1 MRIYPSANR
10 SRVRKLLGLWAFL
23 SLGLLIS
30 ASLFYIDALLP
41 HPRHHLLEH
50 MGEVEAYVREHNRGP
65 LYTLYLVLDL
75 LWMFTSLCLIGLLS
89 LHMRFTSPGKT
100 GHIANAAIGIFL
112 FLAIPA
118 FVFRVWENIAY
129 LQHNAQNLGW
139 LREVSAYMY
148 LACLGIPA
156 YAFIRYVLSRYI
168 KAFLRFLR
176 DAFLSLFFIAIVYL
190 LISRMDQGGTIL
202 VALFYEPWN
211 LFLLFVMLGFLAIL
225 ISHFPVY
232 AAIWWKAEEDQVRL
246 VMAAKG
252 RLFGFGTIYYDT
264 SGRRP
269 ADFDNPVV
277 QALRRSLGLLMYIA
291 VFLIFFQTAFRYF
304 EIPLDPTALSALL
317 AGITF
322 WVYYGERQRQ
332 GRWKRALRDPASQK
346 NAVSEI
352 VAYVRR
358 FPWILLAA
366 VLMAAA
372 ASGVAF
378 WLEWHRISMGLFLF
392 TLGLH
397 MFAYILFNTCRSYFK
412 YVFRSEALFRSNQN
426 MYDPEVLR
434 LFKKHDREGKDRGR
448 PSFYRA
454 FGKLSDNIRYLNLMR
469 FVGLS
474 ALLCLILANAIF
486 EVASFFNPLLVILL
500 YIIVYYS
507 LLVLL
512 FKHLLYYHRY
522 AGVGEK
528 LRAFHRYILPLAL
541 LGILALGTY
550 TIQKPNDLHRLR
562 EVPDPEPMTA
572 HRFVAERFG
581 DALGQDP
588 KTYFVASYGGG
599 LKANLWNLLLLRK
612 LDSLSGR
619 SFFGKTAVLSG
630 VSGGAVGIANFTSLL
645 HNLPDQQDWSAA
657 IENIGRSNVLSNEL
671 TYLLGRDWML
681 EFIPRQLVFGR
692 DRSYRSMEEHA
703 RLTGMESY
711 NAVPLPQYWRNVYQ
725 DRKGG
730 FPALIFNT
738 TAVGGTQ
745 GVVPSILFP
754 ERSFPGAVDI
764 TSILHQKHR
773 AALTFYGG
781 ASTTNRFPLFSPTA
795 KIKGLGNFLDGGY
808 FDNSGMLSALA
819 AYRAIHGLLE
829 VGARPGQP
837 PPASIQP
844 VFVSIINSRG
854 YYTKHM
860 LRSWYGEITV
870 GPETSEF
877 GSVVQTVTSIDK
889 LPEYALSLVS
899 RPPFV
904 LRQLMMPYKIPYG
917 EAREL
922 LRGDFNPF
930 ALMKRIKAHNGRIDS
945 VLQAYKGY
953 ELGQWG
959 VVEPP
964 LARLLS
970 KPAVRYQ
977 KAMVEKHPDIQRALS
992 ALLE

>member
-1 MRIYPSANR
+1 MRIHTSANR
-10 SRVRKLLGLWAFL
+10 SRVRMLLGLWVLL
-23 SLGLLIS
+23 SLGLLIA
-30 ASLFYIDALLP
+30 ASLFHIDALLP
-41 HPRHHLLEH
+41 HPRHDLLAH
-50 MGEVEAYVREHNRGP
+50 MGEIAAYIREHNKGP
-65 LYTLYLVLDL
+65 VYTLYLVLDL
-75 LWMFTSLCLIGLLS
+75 FWMFTSLCLIGLLS
-89 LHMRFTSPGKT
+89 LHMRITTPGKT
-100 GHIANAAIGIFL
+100 QDIANTAIGIFL

-118 FVFRVWENIAY
+118 FVFRVWENMAY
-129 LQHNAQNLGW
+129 LQHHARNLGW
-139 LREVSAYMY
+139 LREVSAYTF

-156 YAFIRYVLSRYI
+156 YAFIRYVLSTYI

-202 VALFYEPWN
+202 VDLFYKPWN

-232 AAIWWKAEEDQVRL
+232 GAIWWKAEGDQVRL
-246 VMAAKG
+246 VMAEKG
-252 RLFGFGTIYYDT
+252 RLFGFGTVYYDT
-264 SGRRP
+264 SGQHP
-269 ADFDNPVV
+269 TAFDNPVV
-277 QALRRSLGLLMYIA
+277 QSLRRSLGLLMYLA

-304 EIPLDPTALSALL
+304 EIPLDPMALSALL

-322 WVYYGERQRQ
+322 WVYYGERQRR
-332 GRWKRALRDPASQK
+332 GRWKRLLRDPAGQEH
-346 NAVSEI
+346 AVREI
-352 VAYVRR
+352 VTYVKW
-358 FPWILLAA
+358 FPWILLAM

-372 ASGVAF
+372 ASGVAV
-378 WLEWHRISMGLFLF
+378 WLEWHRISLGLFLL

-397 MFAYILFNTCRSYFK
+397 MFGYILFNTCRSYFK
-412 YVFRSEALFRSNQN
+412 YVFRSEALFHSNKK

-434 LFKKHDREGKDRGR
+434 LFNTHDPGGKARGR
-448 PSFYRA
+448 PTFYRA

-469 FVGLS
+469 FAGLG
-474 ALLCLILANAIF
+474 ALLSLILANTFFA
-486 EVASFFNPLLVILL
+486 VAGFFNPLLVILL

-522 AGVGEK
+522 AVVGGK

-541 LGILALGTY
+541 LGVVAFGTY

-562 EVPDPEPMTA
+562 EVPDPGPMTA
-572 HRFVAERFG
+572 QHFVSEHFG
-581 DALGQDP
+581 DTLAQSG
-588 KTYFVASYGGG
+588 KTYFIASYGGG

-612 LDSLSGR
+612 LDSLSGQ
-619 SFFGKTAVLSG
+619 SFFGRTAVLSG

-645 HNLPDQQDWSAA
+645 HNLPGQQEWSAA
-657 IENIGRSNVLSNEL
+657 IESIGRSNVLSNEL

-681 EFIPRQLVFGR
+681 EFIPRTRAFGR

-703 RLTGMESY
+703 RLTAMDSF
-711 NAVPLPQYWRNVYQ
+711 NAVPLTRYWHQVYQ
-725 DRKGG
+725 DRKGA
-730 FPALIFNT
+730 FPAIVFNT
-738 TAVGGTQ
+738 TAVGGRQ

-754 ERSFPGAVDI
+754 EGSFPGAVDI
-764 TSILHQKHR
+764 SSILHQKHGL
-773 AALTFYGG
+773 ALTFYGG

-819 AYRAIHGLLE
+819 AYRAILGLLE
-829 VGARPGQP
+829 AGTRPGHP
-837 PPASIQP
+837 PAASIQP
-844 VFVSIINSRG
+844 VFVSINTSRG
-854 YYTKHM
+854 YYTKRK
-860 LRSWYGEITV
+860 LRSWYGEIAV
-870 GPETSEF
+870 GPETSEL

-889 LPEYALSLVS
+889 LPEYALSLAS
-899 RPPFV
+899 RPPLE
-904 LRQLMMPYKIPYG
+904 LRQLMMPYKIDYG
-917 EAREL
+917 EARKL
-922 LRGDFNPF
+922 LRSDYNPF
-930 ALMKRIKAHNGRIDS
+930 ELMEKINTHNGRIDS

-953 ELGQWG
+953 RLGQWG

-970 KPAVRYQ
+970 EPAVRYQ
-977 KAMVEKHPDIQRALS
+977 KAMVEKHPDIQRTLS